1 MAGMNRDADPHT
13 KQGTGRSTIQRLGV
27 LGGTFDPIH
36 HGHLVAAQEACYQL
50 ALDRLLF
57 VPAGSPPH
65 KPAGPLT
72 HARHRLRMIEL
83 AIADRPSFDLSR
95 VDVARPGPQ
104 YTADM
109 LQLLREEWGPETTL
123 FFVEGADSLAQILD
137 WHDPQRI
144 VELAEIAVVDR
155 RGVELDVDLLE
166 QHLPGLTARLHR
178 VQMPLLDI
186 SSTDLR
192 QRVREGRP
200 IDYLLPHRVR
210 DYILE
215 HDLYLEV
222 YHYED
227 E

>member
-1 MAGMNRDADPHT
+1 MAVVNRT
-13 KQGTGRSTIQRLGV
+13 EIRRLGV

-50 ALDRLLF
+50 GLDRLLF

-65 KPAGPLT
+65 KPSAPLT

-83 AIADRPSFDLSR
+83 AIADRPSFGLSR

-104 YTADM
+104 YTADT
-109 LQLLREEWGPETTL
+109 LQLLKEEWGPDTTL
-123 FFVEGADSLAQILD
+123 FFVEGADSLTQILE

-155 RGVELDVDLLE
+155 PGVELDVDRLE
-166 QHLPGLTARLHR
+166 QYLPGLAARLHP

-192 QRVREGRP
+192 RRVREGRP
-200 IDYLLPHRVR
+200 IDYLLPHPVR